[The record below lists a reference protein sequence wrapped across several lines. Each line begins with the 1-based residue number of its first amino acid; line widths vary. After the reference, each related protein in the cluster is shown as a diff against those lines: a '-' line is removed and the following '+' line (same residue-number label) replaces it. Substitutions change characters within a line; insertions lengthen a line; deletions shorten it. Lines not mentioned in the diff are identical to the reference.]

1 MYIGNVE
8 IHSKLYLAPMA
19 GVTDLAFR
27 QICREL
33 GAGMSCTE
41 LVSAKALCYQDKKS
55 RGLLKLA
62 PNEKPAAAQIF
73 GSDIPCMAEA
83 AVIAAEISGA
93 DIIDINMGCPV
104 GKIVANGDGSALMK
118 DPEKAA
124 RLAEAVVKASPV
136 PVTVKMRRGWDK
148 GSINAVE
155 LSKMLE
161 QAGVS
166 AIAVHGRTRTQMYSG
181 QADWTTIRQVK
192 EAVSVPVIAN
202 GDIFSAEDA
211 VRILQFT
218 GADMAMIG
226 RGCFGNPWLF
236 QQAQAALEGRPIPPL
251 PPLRER
257 WDTAVRQIELA
268 VEDKGEHIAL
278 LEARKQLCWYL
289 KGVSHANYYKE
300 QIVRLTTL
308 EELYRVLEGSGIAA
322 WQLQACSPMGNA
334 ARGLDWRMDPTEVIR
349 FVESHRDRAPFM
361 LGAADNVGHFTEEE
375 PGLRGADGACFQ
387 GCRAGISAIGID
399 SVGNIRGCESMYD
412 ERFIEGNLRQRRLRD
427 IWEDPEAFAYNR
439 RFTPEL
445 LTGDCARCRMGP
457 WCAGGCRSYN
467 YFVHGKLYEAP
478 VCAGGAK

>member
-1 MYIGNVE
+1 MRIGTVD
-8 IHSKLYLAPMA
+8 IPSQLVLAPMA

-27 QICREL
+27 LICREL
-33 GAGMSCTE
+33 GAGLTVTE
-41 LVSAKALCYQDKKS
+41 MVSAKALCYQDKKS
-55 RGLLKLA
+55 RGLLKLSDG
-62 PNEKPAAAQIF
+62 EHPASAQIF
-73 GSDIPCMAEA
+73 GSDPGCMAEA
-83 AVIAAEISGA
+83 ACIAAELSGA
-93 DIIDINMGCPV
+93 DLIDINMGCPV
-104 GKIVANGDGSALMK
+104 GKIVSNGDGSALMR

-124 RLAEAVVKASPV
+124 RIAEAVVKASPV

-155 LSKMLE
+155 LAKMLE

-236 QQAQAALEGRPIPPL
+236 QQAQAALEGQPIPPL

-308 EELYRVLEGSGIAA
+308 EELYRVAA
-322 WQLQACSPMGNA
+322 GV
-334 ARGLDWRMDPTEVIR
+334 R
-349 FVESHRDRAPFM
+349 RD
-361 LGAADNVGHFTEEE
+361 
-375 PGLRGADGACFQ
+375 LR
-387 GCRAGISAIGID
+387 
-399 SVGNIRGCESMYD
+399 
-412 ERFIEGNLRQRRLRD
+412 
-427 IWEDPEAFAYNR
+427 
-439 RFTPEL
+439 
-445 LTGDCARCRMGP
+445 
-457 WCAGGCRSYN
+457 
-467 YFVHGKLYEAP
+467 
-478 VCAGGAK
+478 